1 MKRYALLALALILSC
16 SMLTGC
22 RRRESDSVM
31 TTPSTLATRP
41 ATEPTTHP
49 ATEPMT
55 QRPTEPG
62 DHAVVEPTTEPATD
76 NASTPSSAATEP
88 KARDMLP
95 ETNMR

>member
-1 MKRYALLALALILSC
+1 MKRYALLALALVLSC

-22 RRRESDSVM
+22 RRRESDSGM
-31 TTPSTLATRP
+31 TTPSTQATR
-41 ATEPTTHP
+41 P

-62 DHAVVEPTTEPATD
+62 DHAVVEPATEPATD
-76 NASTPSSAATEP
+76 NASTPSSDATEP